1 MVYNK
6 TVPKRCRLKRSEADM
21 RITQEADYALRM
33 VSLLTKSGAV
43 FSYGTVQ
50 GTLFAPSMA
59 DAVAV
64 PVGFA
69 NKILRKL
76 SLAGI
81 VKAMRGVAGGYYLL
95 RDPKELTI
103 KDVIETIDGPIE
115 ISKCLSESCDCLN
128 NPNKDCCRFHN
139 VFGVLNQML
148 VERLDRLTI
157 AMMVD
162 ADLSVCDLLE
172 TIK

>member
-1 MVYNK
+1 
-6 TVPKRCRLKRSEADM
+6 M

-33 VSLLTKSGAV
+33 VSLLAKSGAV
-43 FSYGTVQ
+43 FSFGAVQ
-50 GTLFAPSMA
+50 GTLFAPAMA
-59 DAVAV
+59 ETVKV
-64 PVGFA
+64 PMGFA

-76 SLAGI
+76 SLAGV
-81 VKAMRGVAGGYYLL
+81 VKAMRGITGGYYLL
-95 RDPKELTI
+95 RDPEGLTLKE
-103 KDVIETIDGPIE
+103 VIETIDGPIE
-115 ISKCLSESCDCLN
+115 ISKCLSENCECLN

-162 ADLSVCDLLE
+162 ADLSMRDLLE
-172 TIK
+172 TIQ

>member
-1 MVYNK
+1 
-6 TVPKRCRLKRSEADM
+6 M

-43 FSYGTVQ
+43 ISQGAVQ

-59 DAVAV
+59 EAVAV

-76 SLAGI
+76 SLAGV
-81 VKAMRGVAGGYYLL
+81 VKAMRGATGGYYLL
-95 RDPKELTI
+95 RDPEDLTVKE
-103 KDVIETIDGPIE
+103 VIETIDGPIE
-115 ISKCLSESCDCLN
+115 ISKCLAEDCECLN

-148 VERLDRLTI
+148 TERLDRLTI

-162 ADLSVCDLLE
+162 ANLSICDLWE
-172 TIK
+172 IIK

>member
-1 MVYNK
+1 
-6 TVPKRCRLKRSEADM
+6 M

-33 VSLLTKSGAV
+33 VSLLTKSNAV
-43 FSYGTVQ
+43 ITDETISN
-50 GTLFAPSMA
+50 TLCASAMA
-59 DAVAV
+59 ETVAV

-76 SLAGI
+76 SLAGV
-81 VKAMRGVAGGYYLL
+81 VKSMRGITGGYYLL
-95 RDPKELTI
+95 RDPKELTV
-103 KDVIETIDGPIE
+103 KEVIEVIDGPIE
-115 ISKCLSESCDCLN
+115 ISKCLSENCECLN

-139 VFGVLNQML
+139 VFGVLNHML
-148 VERLDRLTI
+148 VERLERLTI

-162 ADLSVCDLLE
+162 VDLSICDLLE

>member
-1 MVYNK
+1 
-6 TVPKRCRLKRSEADM
+6 M

-33 VSLLTKSGAV
+33 VSLLAKTGAV
-43 FSYGTVQ
+43 IRGDAVSN
-50 GTLFAPSMA
+50 TLCAPAMA
-59 DAVAV
+59 EAVAV

-76 SLAGI
+76 SLAGVI
-81 VKAMRGVAGGYYLL
+81 KSMRGSTGGYYLL
-95 RDPKELTI
+95 RDPEGLTVRE
-103 KDVIETIDGPIE
+103 VIEVIDGPIE
-115 ISKCLSESCDCLN
+115 ISKCLSENCECLN

-148 VERLDRLTI
+148 TERLDRLTI

-162 ADLSVCDLLE
+162 ADLSICDLLE
-172 TIK
+172 AIK

>member
-1 MVYNK
+1 
-6 TVPKRCRLKRSEADM
+6 M

-33 VSLLTKSGAV
+33 VSLLAKSGAI
-43 FSYGTVQ
+43 FSYGMVQ
-50 GTLFAPSMA
+50 GTKFAPAMA
-59 DAVAV
+59 EAVAV
-64 PVGFA
+64 PIGFA

-76 SLAGI
+76 SLAGV
-81 VKAMRGVAGGYYLL
+81 VKAMRGVTGGYYLL
-95 RDPKELTI
+95 RDPKELTV
-103 KDVIETIDGPIE
+103 KEVIETIDGPIE
-115 ISKCLSESCDCLN
+115 ISKCLAENCECLN

-162 ADLSVCDLLE
+162 ADLTIYDLLE

>member
-1 MVYNK
+1 
-6 TVPKRCRLKRSEADM
+6 M

-43 FSYGTVQ
+43 MKDETVLN
-50 GTLFAPSMA
+50 TLCAPAMA
-59 DAVAV
+59 EAVKV

-76 SLAGI
+76 SLAGT
-81 VKAMRGVAGGYYLL
+81 VKSQRGISGGYYLL
-95 RDPKELTI
+95 RDPQGLTVKE
-103 KDVIETIDGPIE
+103 VIEVIDGPIE
-115 ISKCLSESCDCLN
+115 ISKCLSENCECLN
-128 NPNKDCCRFHN
+128 NPNKDCCRFHI
-139 VFGVLNQML
+139 VFGKLNQML
-148 VERLDRLTI
+148 TERLARLTI

-162 ADLSVCDLLE
+162 ADLNVCDLLE

>member
-1 MVYNK
+1 
-6 TVPKRCRLKRSEADM
+6 M

-43 FSYGTVQ
+43 MTNDTVQ
-50 GTLFAPSMA
+50 NTLCAPAMSE
-59 DAVAV
+59 AVAV
-64 PVGFA
+64 PMGFA

-76 SLAGI
+76 SLAGLI
-81 VKAMRGVAGGYYLL
+81 KSQRGIAGGYYLL
-95 RDPKELTI
+95 SDARKLTVKE
-103 KDVIETIDGPIE
+103 VIEVIDGPIE
-115 ISKCLSESCDCLN
+115 ISKCLSENCECLN

-139 VFGVLNQML
+139 VFGKLNQML
-148 VERLDRLTI
+148 VERLNRLTI

-162 ADLSVCDLLE
+162 ADLSMSDLLE

>member
-1 MVYNK
+1 
-6 TVPKRCRLKRSEADM
+6 M

-43 FSYGTVQ
+43 FSNGAVQ
-50 GTLFAPSMA
+50 STKFAPTIA
-59 DAVAV
+59 EAVAV
-64 PVGFA
+64 PEGFA

-76 SLAGI
+76 SLAGV
-81 VKAMRGVAGGYYLL
+81 VKAMRGVTGGYYLL
-95 RDPKELTI
+95 RDPRELTV

-115 ISKCLSESCDCLN
+115 ISKCLSENCDCLN

-139 VFGVLNQML
+139 VFGLLNQML

-162 ADLSVCDLLE
+162 ANLSICDLLE
-172 TIK
+172 TIR

>member
-1 MVYNK
+1 
-6 TVPKRCRLKRSEADM
+6 M

-33 VSLLTKSGAV
+33 VSLLTKSNAV
-43 FSYGTVQ
+43 TVNDAVQ
-50 GTLFAPSMA
+50 GTLCAPAMA
-59 DAVAV
+59 EAVAV

-76 SLAGI
+76 SLAGV
-81 VKAMRGVAGGYYLL
+81 VKSMRGIAGGYYLL
-95 RDPKELTI
+95 RDPKGLTV
-103 KDVIETIDGPIE
+103 KEVIETIDGPIE
-115 ISKCLSESCDCLN
+115 ISKCLSENCECLN

-162 ADLSVCDLLE
+162 ANLTICDLLE

>member
-1 MVYNK
+1 
-6 TVPKRCRLKRSEADM
+6 M

-43 FSYGTVQ
+43 ITDETVQ
-50 GTLFAPSMA
+50 NTLCAPAMA
-59 DAVAV
+59 EAVKV

-76 SLAGI
+76 SLAGVI
-81 VKAMRGVAGGYYLL
+81 RSQRGITGGYYLL
-95 RDPKELTI
+95 RDPKVLTV

-115 ISKCLSESCDCLN
+115 ISKCLSENCECLN
-128 NPNKDCCRFHN
+128 NPNKACCRFHN
-139 VFGVLNQML
+139 VFGALNQML
-148 VERLDRLTI
+148 TERLDRLTI

-162 ADLSVCDLLE
+162 DDLSVCDLLE

>member
-1 MVYNK
+1 
-6 TVPKRCRLKRSEADM
+6 M

-33 VSLLTKSGAV
+33 TALLAKSGAIITDETI
-43 FSYGTVQ
+43 SN
-50 GTLFAPSMA
+50 TLCAPAMA
-59 DAVAV
+59 ETVAV

-76 SLAGI
+76 SLASV
-81 VKAMRGVAGGYYLL
+81 VKSMRGITGGYYLL
-95 RDPKELTI
+95 RDPKELTV
-103 KDVIETIDGPIE
+103 KEVIEVIDGPIE
-115 ISKCLSESCDCLN
+115 ISKCLSENCECLN
-128 NPNKDCCRFHN
+128 NPNKDCCRFHI
-139 VFGVLNQML
+139 VFGALNQML

-162 ADLSVCDLLE
+162 ADLSIGDLLE

>member
-1 MVYNK
+1 
-6 TVPKRCRLKRSEADM
+6 M

-33 VSLLTKSGAV
+33 TALLAKSGAV
-43 FSYGTVQ
+43 FSCGMVQ
-50 GTLFAPSMA
+50 GTKFAPAMA
-59 DAVAV
+59 EAVAV
-64 PVGFA
+64 PIGFA

-76 SLAGI
+76 SLAGV
-81 VKAMRGVAGGYYLL
+81 VKAMRGVTGGYYLL
-95 RDPKELTI
+95 RDPKELTV
-103 KDVIETIDGPIE
+103 KEVIETIDGPIE
-115 ISKCLSESCDCLN
+115 ISKCLSENCECHN

-139 VFGVLNQML
+139 VFSVLNQML

-162 ADLSVCDLLE
+162 ADLSICDLLE

>member
-1 MVYNK
+1 
-6 TVPKRCRLKRSEADM
+6 M

-33 VSLLTKSGAV
+33 VSLLAQSGAV
-43 FSYGTVQ
+43 ITDETVTN
-50 GTLFAPSMA
+50 TLCAPAMA
-59 DAVAV
+59 EAVAV

-69 NKILRKL
+69 TKILRKL
-76 SLAGI
+76 SLAGV
-81 VKAMRGVAGGYYLL
+81 VKSMRGITGGYYLL
-95 RDPKELTI
+95 RDPRGLTVKE
-103 KDVIETIDGPIE
+103 VIETIDGPIE
-115 ISKCLSESCDCLN
+115 ISKCLSETCECLN

-148 VERLDRLTI
+148 TERLDRLTI

-162 ADLSVCDLLE
+162 ADLPICDLLE

>member
-1 MVYNK
+1 
-6 TVPKRCRLKRSEADM
+6 M

-33 VSLLTKSGAV
+33 VSLLAKS
-43 FSYGTVQ
+43 
-50 GTLFAPSMA
+50 
-59 DAVAV
+59 DAVITDDAVQNTLCAPAMAEAVKV

-76 SLAGI
+76 SLVGMVKSQRGI
-81 VKAMRGVAGGYYLL
+81 AGGYYLL
-95 RDPKELTI
+95 RDPMGVTVKE
-103 KDVIETIDGPIE
+103 VIEVIDGPIE
-115 ISKCLSESCDCLN
+115 ISKCLSENCECLN

-139 VFGVLNQML
+139 IFGVLNHML

-162 ADLSVCDLLE
+162 VNLTICDLLE

>member
-1 MVYNK
+1 
-6 TVPKRCRLKRSEADM
+6 M

-33 VSLLTKSGAV
+33 VSLLAQSNAV
-43 FSYGTVQ
+43 TANDTVQ
-50 GTLFAPSMA
+50 GTLCAPVMA
-59 DAVAV
+59 EAVAV

-76 SLAGI
+76 SLAGVI
-81 VKAMRGVAGGYYLL
+81 KSMRGIAGGYYLL
-95 RDPKELTI
+95 RDPNGLTV

-115 ISKCLSESCDCLN
+115 ISKCLSENCECLN
-128 NPNKDCCRFHN
+128 HPNKDCCRFHN

-162 ADLSVCDLLE
+162 ADLSICDLLE
-172 TIK
+172 TIQ

>member
-1 MVYNK
+1 
-6 TVPKRCRLKRSEADM
+6 M

-33 VSLLTKSGAV
+33 TSLLAKSGAV
-43 FSYGTVQ
+43 FSFGTVQ
-50 GTLFAPSMA
+50 GTLFAPAMA
-59 DAVAV
+59 ERVAV

-76 SLAGI
+76 SLAGV
-81 VKAMRGVAGGYYLL
+81 VKSKRGVTGGYYLL
-95 RDPKELTI
+95 RDPEELTL
-103 KDVIETIDGPIE
+103 KEVIEVIDGPIE
-115 ISKCLSESCDCLN
+115 ISKCLSENCECLN

-148 VERLDRLTI
+148 VERLDRLTV

-162 ADLSVCDLLE
+162 SNLSICDILE
-172 TIK
+172 TVK

>member
-1 MVYNK
+1 
-6 TVPKRCRLKRSEADM
+6 M

-33 VSLLTKSGAV
+33 VSLLAKSGAV
-43 FSYGTVQ
+43 FSFGAVQ
-50 GTLFAPSMA
+50 GTLFAPAMA
-59 DAVAV
+59 EAVKV
-64 PVGFA
+64 PMGFA

-76 SLAGI
+76 SLAGV
-81 VKAMRGVAGGYYLL
+81 VKAMRGITGGYYLL
-95 RDPKELTI
+95 RDPEGLTI
-103 KDVIETIDGPIE
+103 KEVIETIDGPIE
-115 ISKCLSESCDCLN
+115 ISKCLSENCECLN

-162 ADLSVCDLLE
+162 ADLSMRDLLE
-172 TIK
+172 TIQ